1 MNPQMAAI
9 LGYQVEELAN
19 RAVIDFLPESAH
31 RDAEH
36 LFAQQ
41 REGKEVKNEFRF
53 RRKDGSECLTS
64 LSAAPVR
71 AEGGEFK
78 GSLWMV
84 ADLTGRK
91 TLEAELADTRKK
103 FEAQVRDLTGELN
116 KTGKLLQAESA
127 ERKKVEQTLQ
137 QARADLD
144 ARLRQQ
150 SAERGK
156 VADELKAEVAS
167 RQKAEGQ
174 LVKTRDELA
183 ARVQEFTSEL
193 DKTKEAMQTEVHRR
207 KEEEEALRKLRKDLE
222 KQTQQQQDGL
232 ARIAKELKAE
242 QSAKKQV
249 EEALEKAHAQIE
261 LDAKHHTEL
270 LARADRTL
278 QTEITERK
286 RTAEA
291 LQRTQFEAE
300 ARAKQHA
307 DELAG
312 AERALRAEAAE
323 HKRTAEALHRAQHD
337 LEVRTR
343 LHTDES
349 AKADKSLQA
358 EISERKRVAES
369 SQKAQHDLE
378 ARIKELTAQ
387 LSRDGE
393 ELRNENAERKHL
405 EHELG
410 KAKEELAHRLK
421 EHTAELGEVNQELK
435 TAIAERR
442 RLEEELLKTREDV
455 SRRVKEYMAEMVKAG
470 DELKTALAERKKAEE
485 ALRQERDGA
494 ELRVNE
500 RTNELAKV
508 REQIKAETAERHKL
522 EQHLVKVREELEARL
537 KDRVEEM
544 AKLQDE
550 LKQHRERLT
559 KASDE
564 LKNEIAAHQRA
575 EVRSVAFLKLGKELG
590 AAHTPNEAA
599 RVIAGVAHEL
609 SGWDACSLDLYS
621 AEENRIRPILNIDTV
636 NGRPAEVPP
645 TYSGPEPSP
654 IMQRVI
660 KEGAQ
665 LILRSGPSSSH
676 TDYIL
681 FGDRARLS
689 ASLMYVPIRS
699 GTKLVGFLSIHS
711 YAPAA
716 YDQEDL
722 DTLQALADHCGAALE
737 RIRAEETAPGDAGDL
752 TERLSLES
760 QQRQA
765 QKMESIGQLAAGVA
779 HDFNNLLGV
788 VQGYSTLL
796 MEEKDI
802 KPEMAEALKQ
812 IALATDR
819 ASHLT
824 RQLLTFSR
832 KQVLHVRNIDLN
844 ELINNVGKLLRRAIG
859 ESIAL
864 QFNYSPNLPAVE
876 ADTGMM
882 EQVVMNLA
890 INARDAMPE
899 GGQLTIVTRPAD
911 VDEAHVR
918 RNPEARTG
926 RFVSLAVTDTGC
938 GMDEATLQRIF
949 EPFFT
954 TKTAGKGTGL
964 GLATVYGI
972 VKQHQGWL
980 EVQSQLGHGTT
991 FTVFLPAG
999 SRAVTAPPQN
1009 AERPAVRGGTETI
1022 LLVEDEPAV
1031 LVMAKGILQRLGYQ
1045 VMAAASGDEAVP
1057 IWQQH
1062 SAEINLLL
1070 TDMVMPGS
1078 LSGRELAEKLLQ
1090 EKPDLKVVYASGYSM
1105 DLVGPGLATSKNF
1118 VFLQKPYHPEALAKI
1133 LRNCLDGKLP

>member
-1 MNPQMAAI
+1 
-9 LGYQVEELAN
+9 
-19 RAVIDFLPESAH
+19 
-31 RDAEH
+31 
-36 LFAQQ
+36 
-41 REGKEVKNEFRF
+41 
-53 RRKDGSECLTS
+53 
-64 LSAAPVR
+64 
-71 AEGGEFK
+71 
-78 GSLWMV
+78 
-84 ADLTGRK
+84 
-91 TLEAELADTRKK
+91 
-103 FEAQVRDLTGELN
+103 
-116 KTGKLLQAESA
+116 
-127 ERKKVEQTLQ
+127 
-137 QARADLD
+137 
-144 ARLRQQ
+144 
-150 SAERGK
+150 
-156 VADELKAEVAS
+156 
-167 RQKAEGQ
+167 
-174 LVKTRDELA
+174 
-183 ARVQEFTSEL
+183 
-193 DKTKEAMQTEVHRR
+193 
-207 KEEEEALRKLRKDLE
+207 
-222 KQTQQQQDGL
+222 
-232 ARIAKELKAE
+232 
-242 QSAKKQV
+242 
-249 EEALEKAHAQIE
+249 
-261 LDAKHHTEL
+261 
-270 LARADRTL
+270 
-278 QTEITERK
+278 
-286 RTAEA
+286 
-291 LQRTQFEAE
+291 
-300 ARAKQHA
+300 
-307 DELAG
+307 
-312 AERALRAEAAE
+312 
-323 HKRTAEALHRAQHD
+323 
-337 LEVRTR
+337 
-343 LHTDES
+343 
-349 AKADKSLQA
+349 
-358 EISERKRVAES
+358 
-369 SQKAQHDLE
+369 
-378 ARIKELTAQ
+378 
-387 LSRDGE
+387 
-393 ELRNENAERKHL
+393 
-405 EHELG
+405 
-410 KAKEELAHRLK
+410 
-421 EHTAELGEVNQELK
+421 
-435 TAIAERR
+435 
-442 RLEEELLKTREDV
+442 
-455 SRRVKEYMAEMVKAG
+455 
-470 DELKTALAERKKAEE
+470 
-485 ALRQERDGA
+485 
-494 ELRVNE
+494 
-500 RTNELAKV
+500 
-508 REQIKAETAERHKL
+508 
-522 EQHLVKVREELEARL
+522 EARL

-575 EVRSVAFLKLGKELG
+575 EVRSVALLKLGKELG

-802 KPEMAEALKQ
+802 KPEMAEALTQ

-864 QFNYSPNLPAVE
+864 QFNHSPNLPAVE

-882 EQVVMNLA
+882 EQVVMNLD

-899 GGQLTIVTRPAD
+899 GGQLTIGTRAID

-918 RNPEARTG
+918 RNPEARAG
-926 RFVSLAVTDTGC
+926 RFVCLAV
-938 GMDEATLQRIF
+938 A
-949 EPFFT
+949 
-954 TKTAGKGTGL
+954 
-964 GLATVYGI
+964 
-972 VKQHQGWL
+972 
-980 EVQSQLGHGTT
+980 
-991 FTVFLPAG
+991 
-999 SRAVTAPPQN
+999 APPQS
-1009 AERPAVRGGTETI
+1009 AEKSAVRGGTETI

-1045 VMAAASGDEAVP
+1045 VRAAASGDEAVP

-1062 SAEINLLL
+1062 SSKINLLL

-1105 DLVGPGLATSKNF
+1105 DLVGPGLATSENF